1 MALFSKILPLFLSL
15 LILSNCA
22 FKEKKKQVVNSE
34 NKTCQTLL
42 DELPQYKEEK
52 ALDKMSRAGKTGLH
66 YLAVGTGAIA
76 DVVVIFSAGVAI
88 GVTACSPFL
97 IADSLN
103 GGHSNATSS
112 CVNTFLNQANFPEL
126 YDMPIT
132 TYVDGKTYK
141 LTCPNLKVFESKL
154 QEVLE
159 CRDSSLSAHEIN
171 WQVQKILKDK
181 TLKKCIPHVTAS
193 TS

>member
-1 MALFSKILPLFLSL
+1 MSLFSKFLPLCLSL

-22 FKEKKKQVVNSE
+22 FNKKKKQAVQDE
-34 NKTCQTLL
+34 NKSCQTLL

-52 ALDKMSRAGKTGLH
+52 PMDKVGRVGRTGLH

-88 GVTACSPFL
+88 GVTACSPLL

-103 GGHSNATSS
+103 GGHSNATAA
-112 CVNTFLNQANFPEL
+112 CVNNFLNRANFPEL

-141 LTCPNLKVFESKL
+141 LTCPNLKEFESKL
-154 QEVLE
+154 KEVLE
-159 CRDSSLSAHEIN
+159 CRDSGLSAHEIN
-171 WQVQKILKDK
+171 WQVKKILKDR
-181 TLKKCIPHVTAS
+181 TLKKCIPHVTANI
-193 TS
+193 